1 MNSKKIIIYEYD
13 ILFEI
18 LDEIKEKL
26 NFTIVKANKKNYEQ
40 IKKDVKE
47 DFLLISQSSDQNLK
61 NYFIIEKK
69 PLKIDKLIEKI
80 NLKFLE
86 NKFSA
91 QSKIKA
97 GLYELNLN
105 SREISKDGAK
115 ISLTEREINLIIFLK
130 NAEKP
135 VKIDELQKK
144 VWDYGSELETHTV
157 ETHIYR
163 LRKKIKKEF
172 NDENFII
179 SEKNGYFIK

>member
-1 MNSKKIIIYEYD
+1 M
-13 ILFEI
+13 
-18 LDEIKEKL
+18 
-26 NFTIVKANKKNYEQ
+26 
-40 IKKDVKE
+40 
-47 DFLLISQSSDQNLK
+47 
-61 NYFIIEKK
+61 
-69 PLKIDKLIEKI
+69 IEKI

-144 VWDYGSELETHTV
+144 SLGLW
-157 ETHIYR
+157 I
-163 LRKKIKKEF
+163 
-172 NDENFII
+172 
-179 SEKNGYFIK
+179 